1 MNTQNTPANRMDVK
15 CKEGTRK
22 ESTGTT
28 KAGAPL
34 FSSDSHKKYLPNYL
48 RVHKS
53 SCHDHCKHGIKD
65 LPELD
70 RKGSSLNSF
79 GKEVKHKDTL
89 RVNNLDSHEARK
101 RVGIEKTSMTVDK
114 PNVIKQKALPQIKE
128 TRLVKEPIISKK
140 INATGRQAIA
150 CMASKTEGNHDREMT
165 KDVGNMMHESEIKGG
180 SHAKVPASPL
190 KKAPPGGRK
199 VLKNTPTKN
208 STIPY
213 ENYRFKQSSLASSKI
228 DSVAEPAKP
237 AKGRTILRTKG
248 RSLLPTQGSNSLK
261 NKGYNT
267 RTTGGITRKVEERIA
282 KPQVPS
288 HSSKHHGINGSISK
302 PIVMVNPDVEDV
314 EGKIAC
320 AIELQANSN
329 SDGLQQ
335 RLLSSMNHEL
345 VSVTQ
350 TSLNIEND
358 ILDSPQDDSP
368 QSECIDLSFLEPS
381 LPEAE
386 YLYLNCI
393 QQESY
398 NVTSSEC
405 SAVYDEEN
413 EEENSAITESS
424 ESELETE
431 KTKTVSV
438 TTKESDSRD
447 STISELS
454 EVDYETE
461 TISCSCT
468 ETSMSKGRIKEGA
481 IVHPEENLSA
491 PYMLRFSRSIT
502 QNSEIGDCDQ
512 VGREGL
518 LKMPTLEAVPIDL
531 DPDMSKVALRH
542 QVVHEK
548 KGIQG
553 LVNIVLEETAIKL
566 AESRKNKVQ
575 ALVEAFETAM
585 SLQAKKLASTT

>member
-1 MNTQNTPANRMDVK
+1 MNTQNMSANRMAVK
-15 CKEGTRK
+15 CKEGTKR

-28 KAGAPL
+28 KTGASL
-34 FSSDSHKKYLPNYL
+34 FSSDSHKEYLPTYL
-48 RVHKS
+48 KTHKS
-53 SCHDHCKHGIKD
+53 SCHDHCKHGIKY

-70 RKGSSLNSF
+70 RKASSLNSF
-79 GKEVKHKDTL
+79 SKEVKHKDTL
-89 RVNNLDSHEARK
+89 RVNNLDLQETRK
-101 RVGIEKTSMTVDK
+101 RVGIKKTVMNVNK
-114 PNVIKQKALPQIKE
+114 PNIIKQNALPQIKE

-165 KDVGNMMHESEIKGG
+165 KDIGNMMHESETKGG
-180 SHAKVPASPL
+180 SHAKEHASPL
-190 KKAPPGGRK
+190 KKVPPGGHN
-199 VLKNTPTKN
+199 VLKKAPTKN

-213 ENYRFKQSSLASSKI
+213 ENHRFKKSSLASSKI
-228 DSVAEPAKP
+228 DSVTEPAKP
-237 AKGRTILRTKG
+237 TKGKTILKTKG

-261 NKGYNT
+261 NEGYNT
-267 RTTGGITRKVEERIA
+267 RTTRGITRKVEERTA

-288 HSSKHHGINGSISK
+288 HSSKHRDININGSTSK
-302 PIVMVNPDVEDV
+302 PIVMMNPDLEDV

-350 TSLNIEND
+350 TSLNLEND

-368 QSECIDLSFLEPS
+368 KSECIDLS
-381 LPEAE
+381 EAE
-386 YLYLNCI
+386 YFYLNCI
-393 QQESY
+393 QQESN
-398 NVTSSEC
+398 NVSSSEN

-413 EEENSAITESS
+413 EEENSAITELS

-438 TTKESDSRD
+438 TKTKESDSR
-447 STISELS
+447 ISELS
-454 EVDYETE
+454 EVEYETE
-461 TISCSCT
+461 TISCSGT
-468 ETSMSKGRIKEGA
+468 KTSMSKGRIKEGA

-491 PYMLRFSRSIT
+491 PYMLRFGRSTT

-518 LKMPTLEAVPIDL
+518 LEMPTLEAVSTDL
-531 DPDMSKVALRH
+531 DPGMSKIAFRH

-553 LVNIVLEETAIKL
+553 LFNIVLEETAIKL
-566 AESRKNKVQ
+566 AENRKNKVQ
-575 ALVEAFETAM
+575 ALVEAFETAI
-585 SLQAKKLASTT
+585 SLQGKKLASTT